1 MNTMNNIFKFGRR
14 FALASLVTLA
24 FVACEDEPD
33 KYEVAGGSPEVIYV
47 IKPTNKDSLITSAFM
62 GERVVLMGNNLRSI
76 TKLCFNDREAVLN
89 TSMITD
95 HSLFVTVPTT
105 LPDNPTDKI
114 YMTNKSG
121 VVTEFAFGVD
131 VPAPQVS
138 ALKCEQ
144 VKPGNVATILGDYLL
159 DYEDNHMKIKMPDGK
174 IISEFESLSKT
185 SVSFKVPEGCTKP
198 GTITVSTKYGSTTSK
213 FYFNDNRGMLFNFES
228 EMPHEAASISDGKFN
243 HGWHGRNIYSDETSL
258 DGYYI
263 QMGDGSTVLD
273 LDGGWNDGQFS
284 MEYWCGNWDGN
295 FTPDAKL
302 FDIVDFSN
310 YDKMALKFE
319 INVPKSNP
327 WTSGAMQLIFA
338 PAEGANSVTLPGA
351 NNTHFN
357 NNVLPRG
364 IYRPWAD
371 NGGSFDTNGEWQTV
385 TVPFSEFIYGA
396 DGTKATGS
404 LSPETFA
411 SFTIFVWSGGVQGKD
426 GTPIIKIDN
435 IRAVSIK

>member
-1 MNTMNNIFKFGRR
+1 MNNIFKYGSRL
-14 FALASLVTLA
+14 ALAVAATFA

-47 IKPTNKDSLITSAFM
+47 IKPANTDSLITSAFM
-62 GERVVLMGNNLRSI
+62 GERIVLMGNNLRSI
-76 TKLCFNDREAVLN
+76 TKLCFNDREAILN
-89 TSMITD
+89 TSLITD
-95 HSLFVTVPTT
+95 HSLFVTVPGT

-114 YMTNKSG
+114 YMTNKDG
-121 VVTEFAFGVD
+121 EVTTFDFGVD

-138 ALKCEQ
+138 SLKCEQ
-144 VKPGNVATILGDYLL
+144 VKPGDVATILGDYLL
-159 DYEDNHMKIKMPDGK
+159 DYEEAPMTIKMPDGK
-174 IISEFESLSKT
+174 VVTEFVSLSKT
-185 SVSFKVPEGCTKP
+185 AVSFKVPEGCTKP
-198 GTITVSTKYGSTTSK
+198 GTITVSTKYGATTSK
-213 FYFNDNRGMLFNFES
+213 FYFNDDRGMLFNFEG
-228 EMPHEAASISDGKFN
+228 EMAHEAVSISDGKFN
-243 HGWHGRNIYSDETSL
+243 HGWHGRNIYKDETSL

-263 QMGDGSTVLD
+263 QFGDGSTVLD

-302 FDIVDFSN
+302 FDVVDFTD
-310 YDKMALKFE
+310 YEKMALKFE
-319 INVPKSNP
+319 INIPKSNP

-338 PAEGANSVTLPGA
+338 PAEGENSVTLPGA

-364 IYRPWAD
+364 LYRPWEAT
-371 NGGSFDTNGEWQTV
+371 GSFDTNGEWQTV
-385 TVPFSEFIYGA
+385 TVPFSEFTNGA
-396 DGTKATGS
+396 DGTKASGS
-404 LSPETFA
+404 LSPESFA

-426 GTPIIKIDN
+426 GTPIIKVDN